1 MQDTRILFFDID
13 GTLIDGKCNR
23 LTEPARQALRALA
36 DDVCGPVNEDG
47 VAAYCRGKGLL

>member
-23 LTEPARQALRALA
+23 LTEPTRQARRA
-36 DDVCGPVNEDG
+36 
-47 VAAYCRGKGLL
+47 